1 MMTRWARSVEPT
13 AIALNESF
21 YLEGPPRPE
30 DASAHRL
37 LALDPDAARFFG
49 WTIEQA
55 RSQPAS
61 YFDEIIQQFVREWHE
76 GRTFNF
82 SIRRRGDGNA
92 VGAVELRLSGD
103 EANVSYLVAAEL
115 RGHGLA
121 THALEALLTW
131 GARELALDQVNLA
144 CHVENVASRR
154 VAEKCKF
161 VFLGYE
167 GDELKFRR
175 EFL

>member
-76 GRTFNF
+76 GKNLQLQHSTSRG
-82 SIRRRGDGNA
+82 RECCRRG
-92 VGAVELRLSGD
+92 GASTEWR
-103 EANVSYLVAAEL
+103 
-115 RGHGLA
+115 
-121 THALEALLTW
+121 
-131 GARELALDQVNLA
+131 
-144 CHVENVASRR
+144 
-154 VAEKCKF
+154 
-161 VFLGYE
+161 
-167 GDELKFRR
+167 
-175 EFL
+175 